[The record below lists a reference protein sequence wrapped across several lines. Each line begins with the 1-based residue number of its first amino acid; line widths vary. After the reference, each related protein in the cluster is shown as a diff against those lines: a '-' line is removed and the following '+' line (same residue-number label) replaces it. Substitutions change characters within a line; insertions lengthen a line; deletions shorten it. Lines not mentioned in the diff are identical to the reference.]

1 MKHTIFDIEGDG
13 LLDTITKIHCL
24 SYQKYDGKTLIES
37 GSTVDY
43 EEMRRLLKGAEIL
56 VGHNIVRYDIPAA
69 EKILDIVVDCIL
81 VDTLAISFY
90 HYPIKGFKHGLEA
103 WGELLGFPKV
113 KIDEKEWKG
122 PLPGETLQQFQKK
135 MIGRCEGDVEINK
148 RLFHGQMDYC
158 MEIYEDFDEVLRL
171 CSYLTFKM
179 DCLKEQEE
187 IGIPLDIKLA
197 QKSKDELEIIIQ
209 DKVDALAKKMPKV
222 IVKSAPK
229 VMYKKS
235 GEISVNGLKWI
246 RTLGEYGLP
255 MDSEHIYEPGNPGS
269 DKQLK
274 EWLFSLGWK
283 PQTFKVSKATGKN
296 LPQVSL
302 PFGAG
307 LCPSIK
313 EMFEE
318 HPFLEN
324 LNSLYKAR
332 HRFGLFKSFL
342 ESVDETGKIYSTAH
356 GFTNTLRLQHS
367 KPVVNLPGVDK
378 WWGKEIRGCLKVPNE
393 SYIMIG
399 SDISGLED
407 NTKQHYIYFYDPD
420 YVNDMRVP
428 GFDPHIDIAV
438 LSGLL
443 TKDDEIFFKWYNAQ
457 EEAFIFSSDEEG
469 RMKVIKVVR
478 GKAKTVNFSAT
489 YGAGPDKIA
498 SVLKCSLEFATKL
511 HQTYWQRNWAV
522 KETAK
527 NAKVK
532 TVKGQKWLY
541 NPVSK
546 FWMFLK
552 AEKDRFST
560 LNQST
565 GVYVFDSWLMRA
577 RIHLKKLNI
586 KVCLQYHDEI
596 LLYCKKEYK
605 QQVSEILNQS
615 MQEVNEEVN
624 LNVSIGISVDVGN
637 NYAECH

>member
-1 MKHTIFDIEGDG
+1 MIYCVFDLEADG
-13 LLDTITKIHCL
+13 LLDTITKIHCV
-24 SYQKYDGKTLIES
+24 SYQKYDGTVLLES
-37 GSTVDY
+37 GSITDY
-43 EEMRRLLKGAEIL
+43 EQMRYFFLSQNIL
-56 VGHNIVRYDIPAA
+56 VGHNIIQYDIPAV
-69 EKILDIVVDCIL
+69 ERVLNIVVDSKLI
-81 VDTLAISFY
+81 DTLAISFY

-103 WGELLGFPKV
+103 WGEKLGFAKV
-113 KIDEKEWKG
+113 KIDSKEWKG
-122 PLPGETLQQFQKK
+122 PLPGETLQQFQQK

-148 RLFHGQMDYC
+148 RLFHGQMDYT
-158 MEIYEDFDEVLRL
+158 MAIYEDFNKVMELFD
-171 CSYLTFKM
+171 YLGFKM
-179 DCLKEQEE
+179 DCLREQEE
-187 IGIPLDIKLA
+187 IGIPLDKELA
-197 QKSKDELEIIIQ
+197 QKSKDELEIIIE
-209 DKVDALAKKMPKV
+209 DKVNALAEHMPKV
-222 IVKSAPK
+222 VVKTPPK

-235 GEISVNGLKWI
+235 GEISSNGLKWI
-246 RTLGEYGLP
+246 KLLGELGLP
-255 MDSEHIYEPGNPGS
+255 VDSEAIYEKGNPGS

-274 EWLFSLGWK
+274 EWLFSLGWE
-283 PQTFKVSKATGKN
+283 PQTFKESKATGKN

-313 EMFEE
+313 SMFEE

-342 ESVDETGKIYSTAH
+342 ESVDDSGKIYSTAH

-393 SYIMIG
+393 EYLMIG

-407 NTKQHYIYFYDPD
+407 NTKQHYIYFYDPK
-420 YVNDMRVP
+420 YVDDMRVP

-438 LSGLL
+438 LAEMI
-443 TKDDEIFFKWYNAQ
+443 TKEDEAFFKWYERQ
-457 EEAFIFSSDEEG
+457 EEDYPFSEEQKE
-469 RMKVIKVVR
+469 RFKSIKKIR
-478 GKAKTVNFSAT
+478 SSAKTVNFSAT
-489 YGAGPDKIA
+489 YGAGAPKIA
-498 SVLKCSLEFATKL
+498 ETLKCDLPFATKL
-511 HQTYWQRNWAV
+511 HQTYWNRNSAV

-541 NPVSK
+541 NPVSG

-560 LNQST
+560 LNQSS
-565 GVYVFDSWLMRA
+565 GVYVFDSWLMRV
-577 RIHLKKLNI
+577 RKHLKPLGI

-596 LLYCKKEYK
+596 LLYFKKGYK
-605 QQVSEILNQS
+605 DIVTKILKDS
-615 MQEVNEEVN
+615 MEEVNNKVN
-624 LNVSIGISVDVGN
+624 LNVDIGISVDPGL